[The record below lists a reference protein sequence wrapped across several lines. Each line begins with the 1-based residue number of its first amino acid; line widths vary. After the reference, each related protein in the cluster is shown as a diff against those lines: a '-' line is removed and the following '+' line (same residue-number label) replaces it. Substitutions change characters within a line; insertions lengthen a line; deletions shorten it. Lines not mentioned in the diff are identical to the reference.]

1 MEQLEKRLDYTFH
14 DRSYLETALTHS
26 SYANEQPQKRQSN
39 ERLEF
44 LGDAV
49 LGFCAAKTICRL
61 YPDMPE
67 GGLTRLRAEL
77 VCEASLHQVALAL
90 GLGDYIHL
98 GRNEQCNGGRTR
110 TSILADAVEAVIAA
124 IYLDGGLD
132 AAERFIDQ
140 RILKDVQAGRRPART
155 DYKTQLQELFQ
166 RSGGAAPVYA
176 IVGESGPDHD
186 KTFVASVA
194 LHDGTAA
201 TGEGKSK
208 KEAEQAAARAALEKL
223 KS

>member
-1 MEQLEKRLDYTFH
+1 MELLERRLGYVFT

-26 SYANEQPQKRQSN
+26 SYANESLQTRHSN

-77 VCEASLHQVALAL
+77 VCEASLHQVALSL
-90 GLGDYIHL
+90 GLGEYIRL
-98 GRNEQCNGGRTR
+98 GKNEQCNGGRTR
-110 TSILADAVEAVIAA
+110 TSILADCVEAIIAA
-124 IYLDGGLD
+124 IYLDGGLES
-132 AAERFIDQ
+132 AERFIADY
-140 RILKDVQAGRRPART
+140 ILRDIRAGHRPART
-155 DYKTQLQELFQ
+155 DYKTQLQEILQ
-166 RSGGAAPVYA
+166 REGGAAPVYT
-176 IVGESGPDHD
+176 IIDQTGPDHD
-186 KTFVASVA
+186 KTFTASVA
-194 LHDGTAA
+194 LHGGASA
-201 TGEGKSK
+201 QGEGKSK

>member
-1 MEQLEKRLDYTFH
+1 MERLEQRLDYTFR

-26 SYANEQPQKRQSN
+26 SYANEQPQKLHSN

-67 GGLTRLRAEL
+67 GGMTRLRAEL

-90 GLGDYIHL
+90 DLGDYIRL
-98 GRNEQCNGGRTR
+98 GKNEQCNGGRTR
-110 TSILADAVEAVIAA
+110 TSILADCVEAIIAA
-124 IYLDGGLD
+124 IYLDGGLEP
-132 AAERFIDQ
+132 AERFISE
-140 RILKDVQAGRRPART
+140 RILKDVQAGHRPART
-155 DYKTQLQELFQ
+155 DYKTQLQEIFQ
-166 RSGGAAPVYA
+166 RAGGAAPVYS
-176 IVGESGPDHD
+176 IIGESGPDHD

-194 LHDGTAA
+194 LHDGATV

-208 KEAEQAAARAALEKL
+208 KEAEQAAAKAALEKL
-223 KS
+223 KG

>member
-1 MEQLEKRLDYTFH
+1 MEQLEKRLAYTFS

-26 SYANEQPQKRQSN
+26 SYANESPQTRHSN

-98 GRNEQCNGGRTR
+98 GKNEQGNGGRTR
-110 TSILADAVEAVIAA
+110 PSILADCVEAVIAA
-124 IYLDGGLD
+124 IYLDGGLEP
-132 AAERFIDQ
+132 AEQFIERFILSGV
-140 RILKDVQAGRRPART
+140 RSGRRPART
-155 DYKTQLQELFQ
+155 DFKTQLQELLQ
-166 RSGGAAPVYA
+166 RSGGAAPVYT
-176 IVGESGPDHD
+176 IVAESGPDHD
-186 KTFVASVA
+186 KTFTASVA
-194 LHDGTAA
+194 LHDGASA
-201 TGEGKSK
+201 RGEGKSK
-208 KEAEQAAARAALEKL
+208 KEAEQAAAKAALGML
-223 KS
+223 GR